1 MQLFFSMSSEQPGN
15 AASSVHYANI
25 CQTPCHNRPRAA
37 SVAALQDSLCDAAVI
52 VALTAIAV

>member
-1 MQLFFSMSSEQPGN
+1 MSSEQPGN